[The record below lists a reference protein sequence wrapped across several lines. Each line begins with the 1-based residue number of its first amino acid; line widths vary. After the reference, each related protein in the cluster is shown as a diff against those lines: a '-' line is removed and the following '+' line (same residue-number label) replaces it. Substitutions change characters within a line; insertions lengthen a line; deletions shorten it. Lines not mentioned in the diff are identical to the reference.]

1 MPNLAM
7 LVAVHRVVARGQL
20 LHAMK
25 PPCRG
30 PRVLWHRAGTR
41 LLRTEPAADLHLTMV
56 AGHTAGQLRV
66 TAADHIVVQRLLT
79 NVPHHPTVA
88 VLMDAPRPLTV
99 AEALMDEPALR
110 LTVVA
115 ARPRPTVAEAMVE
128 AEAEPLEAVV
138 AEVALQ
144 LRATAPVLA
153 GAIRATAAMADTTKL

>member
-1 MPNLAM
+1 
-7 LVAVHRVVARGQL
+7 
-20 LHAMK
+20 
-25 PPCRG
+25 
-30 PRVLWHRAGTR
+30 
-41 LLRTEPAADLHLTMV
+41 MV